1 MSNMNFELSSK
12 KKSLENYNTILK
24 IINYQITLD
33 GSTLVDN
40 LTKNHQVDYLSSAL
54 IPAKS
59 IDKVQFQEHLAA
71 VRYRS
76 RN

>member
-12 KKSLENYNTILK
+12 KKSLES
-24 IINYQITLD
+24 
-33 GSTLVDN
+33 STLADN

>member
-1 MSNMNFELSSK
+1 MSNMNFEPSSK

-33 GSTLVDN
+33 GSTLADN

-59 IDKVQFQEHLAA
+59 IDKVQFQKHLAT

>member
-1 MSNMNFELSSK
+1 MSNMNFQLSSK

-33 GSTLVDN
+33 GSTLADN

-59 IDKVQFQEHLAA
+59 IDKFQFQEHLAA

>member
-1 MSNMNFELSSK
+1 MSNMNFEPSSK

-33 GSTLVDN
+33 GSTLADN

-59 IDKVQFQEHLAA
+59 IDKVQFQKYLAA

>member
-1 MSNMNFELSSK
+1 MSNMNFEPSSK

-33 GSTLVDN
+33 GSTLADN

-54 IPAKS
+54 IPAK
-59 IDKVQFQEHLAA
+59 
-71 VRYRS
+71 
-76 RN
+76 